1 MWTTIL
7 ITMGATLLA
16 SDAFLK
22 VAVIDDVNQM
32 LRQTNYSYSY
42 DAVTALAIPGVIL
55 LVIGLISLSYKMGKK
70 SK

>member
-22 VAVIDDVNQM
+22 VVVIDDVNQM
-32 LRQTNYSYSY
+32 LRQTNYNYSY

>member
-16 SDAFLK
+16 CDAFLK